1 MFIFPDFLLLSTAHV
16 THTHILCLAVACRL
30 LNTPFDRQVA
40 LVRKYSEGLGRGATF
55 CLGTI
60 SCSQQDLE
68 PGIPRVFTCVN
79 TGVAIKTHMLI
90 LHSPFTQ
97 GPARDHGLQGRP

>member
-40 LVRKYSEGLGRGATF
+40 LVRKYSEGLGRGHLLF
-55 CLGTI
+55 GDNKLL
-60 SCSQQDLE
+60 S
-68 PGIPRVFTCVN
+68 
-79 TGVAIKTHMLI
+79 TG
-90 LHSPFTQ
+90 P
-97 GPARDHGLQGRP
+97 